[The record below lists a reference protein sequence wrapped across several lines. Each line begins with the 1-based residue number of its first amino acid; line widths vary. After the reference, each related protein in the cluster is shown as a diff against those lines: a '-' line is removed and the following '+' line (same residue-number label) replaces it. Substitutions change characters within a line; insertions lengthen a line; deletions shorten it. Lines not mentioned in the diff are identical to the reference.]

1 MAIKP
6 SGPIGLGTDLPAEF
20 GGTAPFSLSQYYR
33 GGGRVPDAPQNAAVP
48 TSGTISLGE
57 FYNTINV
64 LTLTITG
71 TVSNYNLYNE
81 FVAKYGTPSAAVPV
95 RLDIAAG
102 AVVGGVG
109 TYALNIGQF
118 PAGTTIDIYNNGQIL
133 AYGGAPNSGTGGDA
147 VYAAYGGQ
155 VMRFYNQSG
164 ALCYGGGGGGGH
176 GGNGGQGGGGYYNDW
191 VSKGASGCNGG
202 TFELGCDGM
211 CQVTFGGGAKCRWS
225 YNNTPGQC
233 WYGCQSWQACGDCLA
248 IGPIYTSGGGGGG
261 GGNGGAG
268 QGFNQAK
275 GGGDPGAGGS
285 AGGTNAGTGGTGG
298 HGGAGGDWG
307 VGGNTG
313 DQGGTGANGNNGSGQ
328 AGTSGSGG
336 GGGGRYYVRGGA
348 DFTFT
353 NNGGATA
360 GGIG

>member
-6 SGPIGLGTDLPAEF
+6 SGPISLGTDLPAEF
-20 GGTAPFSLSQYYR
+20 GGSAPFSLSQYYR

-81 FVAKYGTPSAAVPV
+81 FVAKYGTPTAAVPV

-133 AYGGAPNSGTGGDA
+133 AYGGGANGGVGGDA
-147 VYAAYGGQ
+147 VYAVYGGQ
-155 VMRFYNQSG
+155 VMRFYNQAGST
-164 ALCYGGGGGGGH
+164 CYGGGGGGGH
-176 GGNGGQGGGGYYNDW
+176 GGTGGTGGGGYFQTN
-191 VSKGASGCNGG
+191 VPLGQASSSATTDCN
-202 TFELGCDGM
+202 LM
-211 CQVTFGGGAKCRWS
+211 CAQTYGGGAFCGGS
-225 YNNTPGQC
+225 CDHPGPLVYVCSQC
-233 WYGCQSWQACGDCLA
+233 YRTDTT
-248 IGPIYTSGGGGGG
+248 YTA
-261 GGNGGAG
+261 GGAG
-268 QGFNQAK
+268 
-275 GGGDPGAGGS
+275 GAGGS
-285 AGGTNAGTGGTGG
+285 GGYGQGYNQSRSDGSGGSPGFAGGTNAGTGGVGG
-298 HGGAGGDWG
+298 KGGFGGDWG
-307 VGGNTG
+307 QTGVTGGTG
-313 DQGGTGANGNNGSGQ
+313 QTGANGNNGGGQ
-328 AGTSGSGG
+328 AGQAGSGG
-336 GGGGRYYVRGGA
+336 GSAGRYYVKGGA

-353 NNGGATA
+353 NNGGSVA

>member
-33 GGGRVPDAPQNAAVP
+33 GGGRVPNAPQNAAVP

-64 LTLTITG
+64 LTLTISG

-81 FVAKYGTPSAAVPV
+81 FVAKYGTPTAAVPV
-95 RLDIAAG
+95 RLDIDAG
-102 AVVGGVG
+102 SVVGGVG

-133 AYGGAPNSGTGGDA
+133 AYGGGPNGGVGGDA

-155 VMRFYNQSG
+155 TMRFYNQSG

-176 GGNGGQGGGGYYNDW
+176 GGTGGTGGGGSYDVITN
-191 VSKGASGCNGG
+191 KGAGRCYYQCGQTPGGEGTCDAYGPTAFCNSGCTTCNPVLS
-202 TFELGCDGM
+202 T
-211 CQVTFGGGAKCRWS
+211 S
-225 YNNTPGQC
+225 QC
-233 WYGCQSWQACGDCLA
+233 NSCATKSTGYS
-248 IGPIYTSGGGGGG
+248 SGGGGGG
-261 GGNGGAG
+261 GGNGGVG
-268 QGFNQAK
+268 RGFNQSNTA
-275 GGGDPGAGGS
+275 GDPGAGGA

-307 VGGNTG
+307 TGGNTG
-313 DQGGTGANGNNGSGQ
+313 DQGGTGANGNNGTGQ

-336 GGGGRYYVRGGA
+336 GSGGRYYVRGGA

-353 NNGGATA
+353 NNGGTTA
-360 GGIG
+360 GGTA